1 VPAVPELPTIAE
13 AGVPGFDVSSW
24 YALFMPAKT
33 PADIIIK
40 VNAATVTALSDPAVR
55 AKFDSLGVVVESST
69 PQALGALLRSEIDK
83 WGPVIKD
90 AGISASN

>member
-1 VPAVPELPTIAE
+1 VPA
-13 AGVPGFDVSSW
+13 FDVSSW

-33 PADIIIK
+33 PADIIAK
-40 VNAATVTALSDPAVR
+40 VNAATVTALSDPVVR

-69 PQALGALLRSEIDK
+69 PHVLGALLRSEIDK